1 MAVLLLLLSTA
12 SALDLSG
19 IRSDATPSPSKRS
32 YNSHTQ
38 LRQYLEETFPESTTK
53 ERHSLSLQE
62 ELQQPHSAEAVFGRD
77 VSRIYYQA
85 MELSRRD
92 LSRNRSENATP
103 SPSKR
108 SYNSHTQLR
117 QYLEETFPES
127 TTKQGPVLFPNDAPP
142 PPRPP
147 LIVTSRPLSESIA
160 RSELNPTP
168 EYNNSIAESTQIKPE
183 FRLRPEYSRPKFLAK
198 VRDYK
203 PFLLAATPTPLHY
216 EQYADPQRIGEYNRY
231 GDYELKPEFRLRP
244 EFARPKFLAK
254 VRDYKPFLLAAT
266 PTPLHYEQY
275 ADPQRI
281 GEYNRYGDYEIKP
294 EFRLRPEY
302 FRPKFLAKVRDYKP
316 FLLAATPTPLHYEQ
330 YADPQRIGEYNR
342 YGDYE
347 ERAEPEYNNSIAES
361 TQIKPEFRLRPEY
374 SRLKFLAKV
383 RDYKPFLLVATPT
396 LLHYEQYADPQR
408 IGEYNRYGDYEEHSS
423 LPPIYKAIADAAKQ
437 KVLKLKVKKPL
448 HHYDYQDR
456 EPEYARSYQHN
467 DVRDDIDYDHNS
479 NYAFSYTVKDHKT
492 GDDFSHSQH
501 STGSATN
508 GEYRVRLPDGRMQIV
523 SYTADENGYKAD
535 VRYDDEDKTAGNSI
549 DHDYHGNRHDYH
561 GNRHDYHGNRHDY
574 TPNRHDHAAN
584 RYDYAPNRHDYVT
597 NKPVYTLRPDYHEN
611 RYDYAANRD
620 YSINRDHVTKPPPV
634 KEDYNQYTESKEYY
648 NNNDYSSLEYDG
660 QDDKYAPTQK
670 SKFAAFIPN
679 NSNLG
684 TIVVPSYNP
693 ANSVSS
699 STVRPSYE
707 ELKPLFVTK
716 NLYNPQPTEDYLKN
730 IEINVPSTTPS
741 SINYEGTTEHVVLI
755 GGSKP
760 TNLYTNIRNLVTA
773 TPVTVT
779 STTHGYGTVTPQS
792 YLESSIASLKNGQKP
807 ILSGRF
813 IDKINK
819 YLTFT

>member
-1 MAVLLLLLSTA
+1 MALLLLLLSTA
-12 SALDLSG
+12 SALDLSR
-19 IRSDATPSPSKRS
+19 IRSEEATPSKRS

-38 LRQYLEETFPESTTK
+38 LRQYLEETYPE
-53 ERHSLSLQE
+53 
-62 ELQQPHSAEAVFGRD
+62 V
-77 VSRIYYQA
+77 
-85 MELSRRD
+85 
-92 LSRNRSENATP
+92 
-103 SPSKR
+103 
-108 SYNSHTQLR
+108 
-117 QYLEETFPES
+117 

-183 FRLRPEYSRPKFLAK
+183 FRLRPEYARPELLRPKFLAK
-198 VRDYK
+198 ARDYK

-216 EQYADPQRIGEYNRY
+216 EQYADPQYNRY
-231 GDYELKPEFRLRP
+231 GDYE
-244 EFARPKFLAK
+244 
-254 VRDYKPFLLAAT
+254 D
-266 PTPLHYEQY
+266 
-275 ADPQRI
+275 
-281 GEYNRYGDYEIKP
+281 
-294 EFRLRPEY
+294 
-302 FRPKFLAKVRDYKP
+302 
-316 FLLAATPTPLHYEQ
+316 
-330 YADPQRIGEYNR
+330 
-342 YGDYE
+342 
-347 ERAEPEYNNSIAES
+347 
-361 TQIKPEFRLRPEY
+361 
-374 SRLKFLAKV
+374 
-383 RDYKPFLLVATPT
+383 
-396 LLHYEQYADPQR
+396 
-408 IGEYNRYGDYEEHSS
+408 HSS

-437 KVLKLKVKKPL
+437 RVLKLKVKKPL

-492 GDDFSHSQH
+492 GDDFSHSQQ

-549 DHDYHGNRHDYH
+549 DHYDYRDRNKHI
-561 GNRHDYHGNRHDY
+561 
-574 TPNRHDHAAN
+574 
-584 RYDYAPNRHDYVT
+584 YAPNRHDYNGNSQDYNGNRNDYNGNRHDLAAHRHDYNGNRHDLAANRQAYVT
-597 NKPVYTLRPDYHEN
+597 NKPVYAIRPDYHEN
-611 RYDYAANRD
+611 RHDYAANSGD
-620 YSINRDHVTKPPPV
+620 YSINRDHITKPPPV

-660 QDDKYAPTQK
+660 KDDKYTPTQK
-670 SKFAAFIPN
+670 SKYAAFIPN

-684 TIVVPSYNP
+684 TIVVQSFNP
-693 ANSVSS
+693 HNSVSS
-699 STVRPSYE
+699 STVRPLYE

-716 NLYNPQPTEDYLKN
+716 NLYNQQPNQEYVKN

-741 SINYEGTTEHVVLI
+741 SINYDGTTEHVVLI
-755 GGSKP
+755 GASKP

-773 TPVTVT
+773 TPTVT
-779 STTHGYGTVTPQS
+779 STLGYGTVTPQS

-807 ILSGRF
+807 VLSGRF